1 MLQDLQPGDPQLIGP
16 FRLRGVLG
24 TGGMGRVFLGAS
36 ADGQLAA
43 VKVVHAGLAADPVF
57 RARFQREVEVARQV
71 SGPYT
76 VPVIDADTG
85 GPMPWLATGYVA
97 GPSLEE
103 AVADDGPMAPGAVLE
118 MAARLAE
125 GLAAIHAAGVV
136 HRDLKPSNILLAP
149 DGPRLIDFGVSRAF
163 GATTLTETGQMVG
176 SPGFMSPEQTEGL
189 PVGPAS
195 DIFSLG
201 AVLAFAVTGQG
212 PFGPGSTV
220 ALIYR
225 VIHRP
230 ADLSQVPAEVRGLV
244 ERCLIKDPALRPT
257 ARHLLAATGAGRPA
271 PLPATGADRTVPILV
286 PPDLP
291 LSLGVWEQVP
301 AAPTRHRPRRDP
313 SSWRRHGRSLS
324 AAAIVA
330 ALLGAAAGLVLTAT
344 PDPAPAAQSQPQAA
358 AAATP
363 ATPAPLSPTDPRT
376 SPPEARKTS
385 SAAPSPVSTGS
396 AGLVGSTPPA
406 DAISPSDGNPSA
418 DTNRSADGATSP
430 TAVSSPR
437 PSASVSPTPR
447 PHPSVSASPVPSTP
461 PTPTSGGYGY

>member
-1 MLQDLQPGDPQLIGP
+1 MLEDLQPGDPQLIGP

-36 ADGQLAA
+36 ADGELAA
-43 VKVVHAGLAADPVF
+43 VKVVHAGLAADPAF

-76 VPVIDADTG
+76 VPVIDADAG
-85 GPMPWLATGYVA
+85 APMPWLATGYVA
-97 GPSLEE
+97 GPSLED
-103 AVADDGPMAPGAVLE
+103 AVADEGPMAPAVVLE
-118 MAARLAE
+118 MAAGLAE
-125 GLAAIHAAGVV
+125 GLAAIHAVGVV

-163 GATTLTETGQMVG
+163 GTTTLTGTGQMVG
-176 SPGFMSPEQTEGL
+176 SPGFMSPEQAEGL
-189 PVGPAS
+189 PVGPPG

-201 AVLAFAVTGQG
+201 AVLAFAATGQG

-230 ADLSQVPAEVRGLV
+230 ADLTQVPAELRGLV

-257 ARHLLAATGAGRPA
+257 ARDLLAATGAGRPV
-271 PLPATGADRTVPILV
+271 PLAATGADPTVPILV

-301 AAPTRHRPRRDP
+301 AAPARTRPRRDP
-313 SSWRRHGRSLS
+313 PRRDRSSWRRHWRSLS
-324 AAAIVA
+324 AAAFIA
-330 ALLGAAAGLVLTAT
+330 ALLGAAAGLVLTAA

-358 AAATP
+358 VAATP
-363 ATPAPLSPTDPRT
+363 PPATPFPLQSADPSTSRPGAGKTPTPVNTSGARLASSTPVSDATTPDRDAPANLN
-376 SPPEARKTS
+376 
-385 SAAPSPVSTGS
+385 PSP
-396 AGLVGSTPPA
+396 
-406 DAISPSDGNPSA
+406 D
-418 DTNRSADGATSP
+418 ATSP
-430 TAVSSPR
+430 TTASSPR
-437 PSASVSPTPR
+437 PSASLSPTPR
-447 PHPSVSASPVPSTP
+447 PSPSASPTPSEP
-461 PTPTSGGYGY
+461 PTPTSGAYGY